1 MILMTSGEKG
11 SRGFFMPKFRAEL
24 YCGFMKKKIQEE
36 SEGILPFIIDIKLK
50 EVNFAT
56 HN

>member
-11 SRGFFMPKFRAEL
+11 SGGFFMPKFRAEL

-36 SEGILPFIIDIKLK
+36 SEGILPFIIDIKIK

-56 HN
+56 YN

>member
-1 MILMTSGEKG
+1 MTSGEKG

-36 SEGILPFIIDIKLK
+36 SEGILPFIIDIKIK

-56 HN
+56 YN